1 MKKVVSIILAILF
14 FLIFVIQASMIAFAA
29 SAEPPVENASI
40 FEGPYTCP
48 PDPMDEYSFSYPAV
62 YDAIR
67 MTLVTN
73 KVSGV
78 TLRSDSISTLV
89 TDQVETLEVGEL
101 DGAALTEDDI
111 RNIVAYFPNLKVL
124 KLENCYITSI
134 PKEIENLTSL
144 NELHLSDN
152 NIIDLNN
159 VDFTK
164 LTSLNVLELN
174 DNEIKDITPL
184 FNMESLK
191 VLKLSN
197 NAITSEMIPVSVSL
211 PNLEELDMSY
221 NELTYIPISF
231 ETLQSLKCLYL
242 NNNKITSIPSMYLQ
256 NLTIFDVSNNEF
268 LSPTDCFSKL
278 KDPSYRKSNF
288 LADILSM
295 IRKYNFNIK

>member
-1 MKKVVSIILAILF
+1 MKKVVSIILAVLF

-29 SAEPPVENASI
+29 AEPPVENASV

-48 PDPMDEYSFSYPAV
+48 PNPMDEYSFSYPAV

-67 MTLVTN
+67 MNLVTN
-73 KVSGV
+73 NVSGV

-89 TDQVETLEVGEL
+89 TDQVETLEIGEL

-111 RNIVAYFPNLKVL
+111 KNIVAYFPNLKVL
-124 KLENCYITSI
+124 KLENCYITTI
-134 PKEIENLTSL
+134 PKEIENLTAL
-144 NELHLSDN
+144 NELFLSN
-152 NIIDLNN
+152 NDITDLNN

-164 LTSLNVLELN
+164 LTSLSVLELN
-174 DNEIKDITPL
+174 NNAITDITSL
-184 FNMESLK
+184 LNIESLQ
-191 VLKLSN
+191 VLKLSGD
-197 NAITSEMIPVSVSL
+197 AITSEMIPVSISL

-231 ETLQSLKCLYL
+231 ETFQSLKCLYL
-242 NNNKITSIPSMYLQ
+242 NNNKITSVPSMYLQ

-268 LSPTDCFSKL
+268 LSPSDCFSKL
-278 KDPSYRKSNF
+278 KDPTYRKSNF

-295 IRKYNFNIK
+295 IRKYNFSVK